1 VYSLRKKDIRK
12 AGQMVTDGAKQLRA
26 KDILTNANDTII
38 NRGST
43 HGHYDHTMLRTAKLW
58 EAYFE
63 RPIEPMDIAI
73 CMALVK
79 LARIME
85 TKSNNDSWVDAV
97 AYFAIAGEL
106 AVKDWN
112 DLNAF

>member
-1 VYSLRKKDIRK
+1 
-12 AGQMVTDGAKQLRA
+12 
-26 KDILTNANDTII
+26 
-38 NRGST
+38 
-43 HGHYDHTMLRTAKLW
+43 
-58 EAYFE
+58 
-63 RPIEPMDIAI
+63 MDIAI

>member
-1 VYSLRKKDIRK
+1 M
-12 AGQMVTDGAKQLRA
+12 GTGEGNQLRA

-79 LARIME
+79 LARTME
-85 TKSNNDSWVDAV
+85 TKSNPDNFLDAV
-97 AYFAIAGEL
+97 SYWAIAGSL

-112 DLNAF
+112 DLDA

>member
-1 VYSLRKKDIRK
+1 MHTQSVYSLKKKDMRK

-85 TKSNNDSWVDAV
+85 TKSNNEIGRAHV
-97 AYFAIAGEL
+97 
-106 AVKDWN
+106 
-112 DLNAF
+112 

>member
-1 VYSLRKKDIRK
+1 MSEE
-12 AGQMVTDGAKQLRA
+12 KQSRA
-26 KDILTNANDTII
+26 KDLLINAADTISQ
-38 NRGST
+38 RGQSY
-43 HGHYDHTMLRTAKLW
+43 GHYDHTMQRTAELW
-58 EAYFE
+58 SAFLKRELDG
-63 RPIEPMDIAI
+63 MDVAI

-85 TKSNNDSWVDAV
+85 TRTHDDSWVDAI

-112 DLNAF
+112 DLDDF